1 MQLQWYHTNKAG
13 WSYCSLLLKNR
24 SVCGIMSSSLVN
36 GLTLILYIF
45 AITNLNILQ
54 IYYFRMYLSLVLLGF
69 LHGLVF
75 LPVSDVFFIPPI
87 YFNWKN
93 IDAWTAAAEFVFFFH
108 WVKLVFHYSLKHKT
122 WKVGRF
128 SKAWLFD
135 HNIYITPIF
144 FSFMMWTSL

>member
-1 MQLQWYHTNKAG
+1 MELLFFASQEQKCLWYYEFILSLWPDSEIIYICYIYPLHFAD
-13 WSYCSLLLKNR
+13 LLL
-24 SVCGIMSSSLVN
+24 
-36 GLTLILYIF
+36 
-45 AITNLNILQ
+45 
-54 IYYFRMYLSLVLLGF
+54 
-69 LHGLVF
+69 
-75 LPVSDVFFIPPI
+75 SDVLVIGTSWFL
-87 YFNWKN
+87 
-93 IDAWTAAAEFVFFFH
+93 AWTCFLAGQWCLLYSSYLFQLKEYWCLNSCSWIRFFFH

>member
-93 IDAWTAAAEFVFFFH
+93 IDAWTAATEFVFIY
-108 WVKLVFHYSLKHKT
+108 WVELVFHYSLKHNVEV
-122 WKVGRF
+122 WKIFKSVTL
-128 SKAWLFD
+128 WL
-135 HNIYITPIF
+135 
-144 FSFMMWTSL
+144 

>member
-75 LPVSDVFFIPPI
+75 LPVSDVFFISIERILMPEQLQL
-87 YFNWKN
+87 NS
-93 IDAWTAAAEFVFFFH
+93 FFF
-108 WVKLVFHYSLKHKT
+108 SLSEVSFSLFT
-122 WKVGRF
+122 QTQNVEGWK
-128 SKAWLFD
+128 
-135 HNIYITPIF
+135 IF
-144 FSFMMWTSL
+144 KSVTL

>member
-75 LPVSDVFFIPPI
+75 LPVSDVFFISIERILMPEQLQLNS
-87 YFNWKN
+87 F
-93 IDAWTAAAEFVFFFH
+93 
-108 WVKLVFHYSLKHKT
+108 
-122 WKVGRF
+122 
-128 SKAWLFD
+128 LF
-135 HNIYITPIF
+135 IEW
-144 FSFMMWTSL
+144 S

>member
-75 LPVSDVFFIPPI
+75 LPVSDVFFISIERILMPEQLQL
-87 YFNWKN
+87 NS
-93 IDAWTAAAEFVFFFH
+93 FFFSLSE
-108 WVKLVFHYSLKHKT
+108 VSFSLFTQTQRGSLKDFQKRDSLT
-122 WKVGRF
+122 
-128 SKAWLFD
+128 
-135 HNIYITPIF
+135 ITF
-144 FSFMMWTSL
+144 TSLIM